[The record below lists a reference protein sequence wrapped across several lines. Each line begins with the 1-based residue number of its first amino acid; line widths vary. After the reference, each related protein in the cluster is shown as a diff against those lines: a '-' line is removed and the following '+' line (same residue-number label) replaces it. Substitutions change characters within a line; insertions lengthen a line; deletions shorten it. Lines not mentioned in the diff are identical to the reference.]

1 MTGPALAQR
10 SLRGPDP
17 YPRVSG
23 LSWTWLSAH
32 GPLYPVYHCTHPAQG
47 PSHHL
52 SLPPTQGISPAWP
65 ERGGLPCHVHK
76 FVAV

>member
-1 MTGPALAQR
+1 MTGPAPAQR

-32 GPLYPVYHCTHPAQG
+32 GHCTLFTTAPTQHRG
-47 PSHHL
+47 PL
-52 SLPPTQGISPAWP
+52 TTCLYLPPRASHQPGQREGVFPVMSTSS
-65 ERGGLPCHVHK
+65 
-76 FVAV
+76 